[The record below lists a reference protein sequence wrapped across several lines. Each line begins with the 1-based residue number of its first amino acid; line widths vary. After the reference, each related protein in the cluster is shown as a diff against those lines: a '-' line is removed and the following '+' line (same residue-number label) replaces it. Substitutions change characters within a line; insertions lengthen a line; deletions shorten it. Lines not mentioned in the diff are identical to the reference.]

1 MVEYITG
8 INGIGKTRVLVQTAA
23 ATAQESKGNVVFIDC
38 SNKLY
43 LEMPSNIRLI
53 NISDYEI
60 NSAVAFFGFLTGL
73 CASDYDLTDV
83 FVDSTM
89 KIISGKKTS
98 INDFMDIVTKI
109 SEKTGV
115 NFHFAVDD
123 KQEKEMIYQN
133 VI

>member
-8 INGIGKTRVLVQTAA
+8 INGIGKTRVLTEAAA
-23 ATAQESKGNVVFIDC
+23 ATAKNSKGNVIFIDC
-38 SNKLY
+38 SNKLR

-53 NISDYEI
+53 NISDYNI

-89 KIISGKKTS
+89 QIISGKKTS
-98 INDFMDIVTKI
+98 LNDFMDIITKI
-109 SEKTGV
+109 SEITGV

-123 KQEKEMIYQN
+123 KQEKEIIYQN
-133 VI
+133 VV

>member
-1 MVEYITG
+1 
-8 INGIGKTRVLVQTAA
+8 
-23 ATAQESKGNVVFIDC
+23 
-38 SNKLY
+38 
-43 LEMPSNIRLI
+43 MPSNIRLI
-53 NISDYEI
+53 NISDYDI

-89 KIISGKKTS
+89 QIISGKKTS
-98 INDFMDIVTKI
+98 INDFMDIVTQI

-123 KQEKEMIYQN
+123 KQEREMIYQD